1 MKLTSHNHH
10 LNILKSQI
18 NFANKLVDIL
28 LMKCV

>member
-1 MKLTSHNHH
+1 MKLTSYNHY
-10 LNILKSQI
+10 LEILKSQI